1 MCIGGSEDG
10 IVRGMVNKLVFLKK
24 WTGSKKLNWFG
35 KRKPVVKIKLQHIP
49 CLELVKAN

>member
-10 IVRGMVNKLVFLKK
+10 IVRGMVNKLVLKK
-24 WTGSKKLNWFG
+24 IDWFKKLNWFR
-35 KRKPVVKIKLQHIP
+35 KSKPVVKIKLQHIP